1 MAEGTPLPNGTSV
14 TLDVKGGKVMGPA
27 TTETEDGVASFIVS
41 TDNVSALRLNASS
54 GSMTAKRSIKLKK

>member
-14 TLDVKGGKVMGPA
+14 TLDVEGGNVMGPA

-41 TDNVSALRLNASS
+41 TDNVSALRLNARS